1 MANGCEADM
10 SGYNAKL
17 DAIPRKG
24 MLDLRGDAEAVRL
37 CGETL
42 GCRFPE
48 EANAKIAVS
57 DHSALICLSDDH
69 WIFETA
75 DGLQVEILQ
84 QLELAAADQFH
95 SFCDVSDMYA
105 HLVLSG
111 PEAIEVLAQCV
122 AIDIHPSVF
131 GPGSTARCA
140 FADTV
145 AQVSCLDSSPAY
157 EISVLSSYERYSID
171 WLSMAIGS

>member
-1 MANGCEADM
+1 M

-122 AIDIHPSVF
+122 AIDIHPRVF